1 MNASGQIKG
10 HGAQQLDRSVQQH
23 ACTQSQQHTCTQK
36 HLSTKR
42 CPVCDEELFSD
53 MDVCYGCLYDFTRNT
68 PSVSSLENN
77 QFEDEYEQKMLAL
90 GEDRYTQD
98 VIPFDIP
105 EETNTA
111 APAIPHVPV
120 KQVSYLIRIH
130 NEIIDVTIPCASA
143 LVVGRLESCDVVLH
157 TKAVSR
163 THIRF
168 IPTETGLY
176 VEDQGATNAALL
188 HGRAIKTPTK
198 IEIGDSVNVC
208 GTLFTLTAA

>member
-1 MNASGQIKG
+1 MQISEQTRGQDT
-10 HGAQQLDRSVQQH
+10 QQS
-23 ACTQSQQHTCTQK
+23 TCSSKCFT
-36 HLSTKR
+36 TKR

-53 MDVCYGCLYDFTRNT
+53 MNVCYGCLYDFTRNT
-68 PSVSSLENN
+68 SATPSYENT
-77 QFEDEYEQKMLAL
+77 QLEDEYEQKMLAL
-90 GEDRYTQD
+90 GEDRYTED

-105 EETNTA
+105 ECTNTSLPTPSQTIA
-111 APAIPHVPV
+111 QKVRYQLH
-120 KQVSYLIRIH
+120 IH
-130 NEIIDVTIPCASA
+130 NESMDVTLPCVST

-168 IPTETGLY
+168 IPTQEGLY

-198 IEIGDSVNVC
+198 IEVGDSVNVC
-208 GTLFTLTAA
+208 GTLFTLAGA